1 MPSWLNLANKT
12 VVITGAA
19 SGIGAEL
26 VTAFQ
31 SQGCNLFLSDIKL
44 EDIETRIDKLIHKSI
59 LGSSNKKLMVGY
71 AESDVRVKAQ
81 TIALMA
87 AADRFAQSHN
97 LELPSIL
104 VNAAGVTRD
113 GFIQEISEQDYDD
126 VLDTNLKGT
135 FHACQAFCES
145 ERVRQ
150 LCTTTKAKG
159 GAGGSI
165 INIGSVISERGNI
178 GQTNYAASKGG
189 VVGLT
194 RALAKEMAFQSNR
207 IQRENGSTSTSTH
220 EHKEVHI
227 CGSGVIRVNAILPG
241 FIDTPMTRAVP
252 ENNRKRILSKI
263 PLNRF
268 GEPADVAN
276 MALFLSSGRASYVT
290 GECWECSGAI
300 AI

>member
-44 EDIETRIDKLIHKSI
+44 EDTHIEKLIHKS
-59 LGSSNKKLMVGY
+59 GSSKKVGY
-71 AESDVRVKAQ
+71 AESDVRVKTQ

-104 VNAAGVTRD
+104 INAAGVTRD
-113 GFIQEISEQDYDD
+113 GFIQDISEQDYDD

-150 LCTTTKAKG
+150 LCTSTKG
-159 GAGGSI
+159 GGSI

-207 IQRENGSTSTSTH
+207 IQRENGSTRD
-220 EHKEVHI
+220 EE
-227 CGSGVIRVNAILPG
+227 CGVIRVNAILPG